1 MICSQGSITI
11 ERGIAILKHRW
22 KNENK
27 VSIYKKNNIRAF
39 LRISGCS
46 LVNKIKN
53 LDRNER
59 RVEIVFEKKNNNW
72 SLLLKRNKNGKVLQI
87 YTGKHSYLQ
96 LVLNKDLPEEFWL
109 FFEKALKKTMTK
121 VVTIGISL
129 KEWNDV
135 DLRPED
141 FLPLVEKHAKDLLIV
156 ALNNKFKVDYVSK
169 GKSYDLN
176 LIGPKG
182 QRFLLGISSHNA
194 KSPSRSKEHRL
205 RKILLDISK
214 MLPELEEINAIPVMV
229 VQSIKFDGSWSYT
242 TDKYLDF
249 YKKKFGF
256 QILITD
262 FCKNWEENI
271 CSQLE
276 GMENSKLFK
285 VKEKNFFSNGR
296 V

>member
-87 YTGKHSYLQ
+87 
-96 LVLNKDLPEEFWL
+96 
-109 FFEKALKKTMTK
+109 
-121 VVTIGISL
+121 
-129 KEWNDV
+129 
-135 DLRPED
+135 
-141 FLPLVEKHAKDLLIV
+141 
-156 ALNNKFKVDYVSK
+156 
-169 GKSYDLN
+169 
-176 LIGPKG
+176 
-182 QRFLLGISSHNA
+182 
-194 KSPSRSKEHRL
+194 
-205 RKILLDISK
+205 
-214 MLPELEEINAIPVMV
+214 
-229 VQSIKFDGSWSYT
+229 
-242 TDKYLDF
+242 
-249 YKKKFGF
+249 
-256 QILITD
+256 LITD